1 MRAGSQRMTDVLLRP
16 DALLDRMRRAC
27 TGAFAAIMAYSLC
40 INLLMLTSSVYMMQ
54 VFDRVLVSRS
64 GETLVMLTLIAFIAL
79 STMAALD
86 IIRTRIMQ
94 KVGGWL
100 DDQISPVVLDMSIT
114 VALGREGRKSPEK
127 LRDLSEIKAF
137 LSGPSAIPILDAPWM
152 PVFIGFMFLLHPV
165 LGWISVSGAIVLL
178 ALAIL
183 NDWVTRHSS
192 AAASAA
198 SAKSMGFADAAIQR
212 SDIVE
217 AMGMRAGVLA
227 RWNRLNQTALAA
239 QNISGGR
246 AGFLTG
252 LTKFFRQLLQIGILG
267 IGAWLVIGGDLSPG
281 GMIAASI
288 LMGRALA
295 PVDQA
300 VTTWRSARSAI
311 DAWKRVRSLLE
322 REVPDT
328 TTTELPE
335 PDGKITVE
343 GVSFVHKGM
352 DRPALRNVSFEVAA
366 GETLAII
373 GPSAAGKS
381 TLARLLVGIDTPHTG
396 HVRLDGMEIS
406 RWNGEERGKYV
417 GYLPQEIGLIGE
429 TVTDAIARLQDNDD
443 NMVIGAARLAG
454 VHETIMNLPKGYDM
468 PIGAS
473 GSALSGGERQRV
485 ALARAVYGGPRFIL
499 LDEPNSNLDAEGEK
513 ALQRAIDI
521 LKTCGTTVIVVAH
534 RPSILR
540 HIDNILVMQDGMV
553 RMIGPRD
560 EVLARVMPNGAG
572 AASDPERSD
581 TIQPGASDLAPE
593 KPAADLS
600 GEASDPGGE
609 AKVNPT
615 SKGEMSFG

>member
-1 MRAGSQRMTDVLLRP
+1 MTDITLRP

-27 TGAFAAIMAYSLC
+27 SGAFAAIMAYSLC
-40 INLLMLTSSVYMMQ
+40 INLLMLTSSIYMMQ

-64 GETLVMLTLIAFIAL
+64 GETLVMLTLIAVIAL

-165 LGWISVSGAIVLL
+165 LGWVSVSGAVVLL
-178 ALAIL
+178 ALAVL
-183 NDWVTRHSS
+183 NDWITRHSS

-212 SDIVE
+212 ADIVE

-239 QNISGGR
+239 QNMSGGR

-252 LTKFFRQLLQIGILG
+252 VTKFTRQLLQIGILG
-267 IGAWLVIGGDLSPG
+267 IGAWLVIGGNLSPG

-311 DAWKRVRSLLE
+311 DAWRRVRSLLE

-381 TLARLLVGIDTPHTG
+381 TLARLLVGVDTPHTG

-454 VHETIMNLPKGYDM
+454 VHATIMNLPKGYDM

-473 GSALSGGERQRV
+473 GSALSGGERQRI
-485 ALARAVYGGPRFIL
+485 ALARAVYGGPRFVL

-540 HIDNILVMQDGMV
+540 HIDKILVMQDGMV

-560 EVLARVMPNGAG
+560 EVLARVMPNAS
-572 AASDPERSD
+572 AADPGRSD
-581 TIQPGASDLAPE
+581 TIQPGRST
-593 KPAADLS
+593 DLS
-600 GEASDPGGE
+600 NPEAGSSTAEKQVNPGG
-609 AKVNPT
+609 T
-615 SKGEMSFG
+615 GEVSFG

>member
-1 MRAGSQRMTDVLLRP
+1 MTDITLRP

-27 TGAFAAIMAYSLC
+27 SGAFAAIMAYSLC
-40 INLLMLTSSVYMMQ
+40 INLLMLTSSIYMMQ

-64 GETLVMLTLIAFIAL
+64 GETLVMLTLIAIIAL

-165 LGWISVSGAIVLL
+165 LGWISVSGAVVLL

-183 NDWVTRHSS
+183 NDWITRHSS

-212 SDIVE
+212 ADIVE

-239 QNISGGR
+239 QNMSGGR

-252 LTKFFRQLLQIGILG
+252 ITKFTRQLLQIGILG
-267 IGAWLVIGGDLSPG
+267 IGAWLVIGGNLSPG

-343 GVSFVHKGM
+343 GVSYVHKGM
-352 DRPALRNVSFEVAA
+352 DRPALRNVSFEVPA

-406 RWNGEERGKYV
+406 RWNGEERGKYI

-429 TVTDAIARLQDNDD
+429 TVSDAIARLQDNDD

-454 VHETIMNLPKGYDM
+454 VHATIMNLPKGYDM

-485 ALARAVYGGPRFIL
+485 ALARAVYGGPRFVL

-560 EVLARVMPNGAG
+560 EVLARVMPNGAAG
-572 AASDPERSD
+572 DPGRSD
-581 TIQPGASDLAPE
+581 TIQPGEAPDLPGEPGPAGE
-593 KPAADLS
+593 KP
-600 GEASDPGGE
+600 PVE
-609 AKVNPT
+609 AKTNPT
-615 SKGEMSFG
+615 GTGEVSFG

>member
-1 MRAGSQRMTDVLLRP
+1 MTDIPLRL

-27 TGAFAAIMAYSLC
+27 TGAFAAIMGYSLC
-40 INLLMLTSSVYMMQ
+40 INLLMLTSSIYMMQ

-100 DDQISPVVLDMSIT
+100 DDQISPVVLNMSVT

-152 PVFIGFMFLLHPV
+152 PVFIGFMFMLHPV
-165 LGWISVSGAIVLL
+165 LGWISVSGAVVLL

-183 NDWVTRHSS
+183 NDWVARYSS
-192 AAASAA
+192 AAAAAA

-212 SDIVE
+212 ADIVE
-217 AMGMRAGVLA
+217 AMGMRAAVLA

-239 QNISGGR
+239 QNMSGGR

-267 IGAWLVIGGDLSPG
+267 IGAWLVIGGSLSPG

-352 DRPALRNVSFEVAA
+352 DRPALRNVSFDVAA

-429 TVTDAIARLQDNDD
+429 TVTDAISRLQDNND
-443 NMVIGAARLAG
+443 NLVIGAARLAG

-468 PIGAS
+468 PIGPN

-540 HIDNILVMQDGMV
+540 HIDKILVMQDGMV

-560 EVLARVMPNGAG
+560 EVLARVMPNDAAG
-572 AASDPERSD
+572 DPARSD
-581 TIQPGASDLAPE
+581 TIQPGDSEIAPQ
-593 KPAADLS
+593 KPAQPAVDTAGADTA
-600 GEASDPGGE
+600 GEST
-609 AKVNPT
+609 VNPT
-615 SKGEMSFG
+615 AKGDVSFG

>member
-1 MRAGSQRMTDVLLRP
+1 MTDIALRP

-27 TGAFAAIMAYSLC
+27 TGAFGAIIAYSLC
-40 INLLMLTSSVYMMQ
+40 INLLMLTSSIYMMQ

-64 GETLVMLTLIAFIAL
+64 GETLVMLTLIAVLAL

-86 IIRTRIMQ
+86 IIRTRMMQ

-114 VALGREGRKSPEK
+114 VALGREGRKSTEK
-127 LRDLSEIKAF
+127 LRDLMEIKGF

-165 LGWISVSGAIVLL
+165 LGWVSVSGAVVLL
-178 ALAIL
+178 ALAII
-183 NDWVTRHSS
+183 NDWITRHSS

-198 SAKSMGFADAAIQR
+198 GAKSLGFADAAIQR
-212 SDIVE
+212 ADIVE
-217 AMGMRAGVLA
+217 AMGMRDGVLA

-239 QNISGGR
+239 QDMSGGR

-252 LTKFFRQLLQIGILG
+252 LTKFARQLLQIGILG
-267 IGAWLVIGGDLSPG
+267 IGAWLVIGGGLSPG

-335 PDGKITVE
+335 PDGKVTVE
-343 GVSFVHKGM
+343 GVSFVHMGM
-352 DRPALRNVSFEVAA
+352 DRPALRNVSFELAA

-381 TLARLLVGIDTPHTG
+381 TLARLLVGIETPHTG

-406 RWNGEERGKYV
+406 RWNGAERGKYI

-429 TVTDAIARLQDNDD
+429 TVADAIARLQDNDD
-443 NMVIGAARLAG
+443 GMVIGAARLAG
-454 VHETIMNLPKGYDM
+454 VHETIMKLPKGYDM

-485 ALARAVYGGPRFIL
+485 ALARAVYGGPRFVL
-499 LDEPNSNLDAEGEK
+499 LDEPNSNLDAQGEK

-540 HIDNILVMQDGMV
+540 HIDKILVMQDGMV

-560 EVLARVMPNGAG
+560 EVMARVMPGGAP
-572 AASDPERSD
+572 ADPARSY
-581 TIQPGASDLAPE
+581 TIQPAPSDNLLDPPGA
-593 KPAADLS
+593 
-600 GEASDPGGE
+600 EAGLPIDDTGSNQT
-609 AKVNPT
+609 VNPT
-615 SKGEMSFG
+615 GTGRVSFG

>member
-1 MRAGSQRMTDVLLRP
+1 MTP
-16 DALLDRMRRAC
+16 DTVGPDSVLDRMRRAC
-27 TGAFAAIMAYSLC
+27 IGAFSALMTYSLC
-40 INLLMLTSSVYMMQ
+40 INLLMLTSSIYMMQ

-64 GETLVMLTLIAFIAL
+64 GETLVMLSVIAVIAL
-79 STMAALD
+79 STMAGLD

-94 KVGGWL
+94 KVGAWL
-100 DDQISPVVLDMSIT
+100 DDQISPVVLNMSIT

-152 PVFIGFMFLLHPV
+152 PVFLGFMFMLHPV
-165 LGWISVSGAIVLL
+165 LGWVSVSGAVLLL

-183 NDWVTRHSS
+183 NDWITRHSS

-198 SAKSMGFADAAIQR
+198 SAKALGFADSAIQR
-212 SDIVE
+212 ADIVE
-217 AMGMRAGVLA
+217 AMGMRGSVID
-227 RWNRLNQTALAA
+227 RWNRLNKTALAA
-239 QNISGGR
+239 QNMSSAR

-252 LTKFFRQLLQIGILG
+252 VTKFTRQLLQIGVLG
-267 IGAWLVIGGDLSPG
+267 IGAWLVIGNELSPG

-300 VTTWRSARSAI
+300 VSTWRSARSAI
-311 DAWKRVRSLLE
+311 DAWRRVRGLLDRDPPE
-322 REVPDT
+322 T

-335 PDGKITVE
+335 PDGRITVE

-352 DRPALRNVSFEVAA
+352 DRPALRNVSFEVAP

-381 TLARLLVGIDTPHTG
+381 TLSRLLVGIDAPHTG

-429 TVTDAIARLQDNDD
+429 TVTDAISRLQDNND
-443 NMVIGAARLAG
+443 NLVIGAARLAG

-468 PIGAS
+468 PIGAG

-485 ALARAVYGGPRFIL
+485 ALARAVYGGPRVVL

-540 HIDNILVMQDGMV
+540 HIDRILVLQDGAV
-553 RMIGPRD
+553 RMIGPRE
-560 EVLARVMPNGAG
+560 EVLAKVMPSMAQ
-572 AASDPERSD
+572 A
-581 TIQPGASDLAPE
+581 
-593 KPAADLS
+593 PAAAATPVSAPD
-600 GEASDPGGE
+600 ETE
-609 AKVNPT
+609 KTVNPT
-615 SKGEMSFG
+615 GVGQVSFG

>member
-1 MRAGSQRMTDVLLRP
+1 MTDITLRP
-16 DALLDRMRRAC
+16 DARLDRMRRAC
-27 TGAFAAIMAYSLC
+27 TGAFGAIIVFSLC
-40 INLLMLTSSVYMMQ
+40 INLLMLTSSIYMMQ

-64 GETLVMLTLIAFIAL
+64 GETLVMLTVIAVLAL
-79 STMAALD
+79 STMAGLD
-86 IIRTRIMQ
+86 IVRTRIMQ

-152 PVFIGFMFLLHPV
+152 PVFVGFMFLLHPMI
-165 LGWISVSGAIVLL
+165 GWISVSGAVVQL

-183 NDWVTRHSS
+183 NDWITRHSS

-198 SAKSMGFADAAIQR
+198 SAKSLGFADAAIQR
-212 SDIVE
+212 ADIVE
-217 AMGMRAGVLA
+217 AMGMRESVLA

-239 QNISGGR
+239 QNMSGGR

-252 LTKFFRQLLQIGILG
+252 VTKFARQLLQIGILG
-267 IGAWLVIGGDLSPG
+267 IGAWLVIGGSLSPG

-311 DAWKRVRSLLE
+311 DAWRRVRSLLE

-328 TTTELPE
+328 TTTELPV

-343 GVSFVHKGM
+343 GVSFVHMGM
-352 DRPALRNVSFEVAA
+352 DRPALRNVSFEIAA

-381 TLARLLVGIDTPHTG
+381 TLARLLVGIDAPHTG

-406 RWNGEERGKYV
+406 RWNGAERGKYI

-443 NMVIGAARLAG
+443 ALVIGAAKLAG
-454 VHETIMNLPKGYDM
+454 VHETIMKLPKGYDM

-473 GSALSGGERQRV
+473 GSALSGGERQRI
-485 ALARAVYGGPRFIL
+485 ALARAVYGGPRFVL
-499 LDEPNSNLDAEGEK
+499 LDEPNSNLDAQGEK

-540 HIDNILVMQDGMV
+540 HIDKILVMQDGMV

-560 EVLARVMPNGAG
+560 EVLARVMPNGTTAG
-572 AASDPERSD
+572 AGRSD
-581 TIQPGASDLAPE
+581 TLQPALADALPDKTGLPTDASI
-593 KPAADLS
+593 ADENANS
-600 GEASDPGGE
+600 T
-609 AKVNPT
+609 VNPT
-615 SKGEMSFG
+615 GTGKLSFG

>member
-1 MRAGSQRMTDVLLRP
+1 MTDITLRP
-16 DALLDRMRRAC
+16 DARLDRMRRAC
-27 TGAFAAIMAYSLC
+27 TGAFGAIIVFSLC
-40 INLLMLTSSVYMMQ
+40 INLLMLTSSIYMMQ
-54 VFDRVLVSRS
+54 VFNRVLVSRS
-64 GETLVMLTLIAFIAL
+64 GETLVMLTVIAVLAL
-79 STMAALD
+79 STMAGLD
-86 IIRTRIMQ
+86 IVRTRIMQ

-152 PVFIGFMFLLHPV
+152 PVFVGFMFLLHPM
-165 LGWISVSGAIVLL
+165 LGWISVSGAVVLL

-183 NDWVTRHSS
+183 NDWITRHSS

-198 SAKSMGFADAAIQR
+198 SAKSLGFADAAIQR
-212 SDIVE
+212 ADIVE
-217 AMGMRAGVLA
+217 AMGMRESVLA

-239 QNISGGR
+239 QNMSGGR

-252 LTKFFRQLLQIGILG
+252 VTKFARQLLQIGILG
-267 IGAWLVIGGDLSPG
+267 IGAWLVIGGSLSPG

-300 VTTWRSARSAI
+300 VTTWRSTRSAI

-328 TTTELPE
+328 TTTELPP

-343 GVSFVHKGM
+343 GVSFVHMGM
-352 DRPALRNVSFEVAA
+352 DRPALRNVTFEIAA

-381 TLARLLVGIDTPHTG
+381 TLARLLVGIDAPHTG

-406 RWNGEERGKYV
+406 RWNGAERGKYI

-443 NMVIGAARLAG
+443 ALVIGAAKLAG
-454 VHETIMNLPKGYDM
+454 VHETIMKLPKGHDM

-473 GSALSGGERQRV
+473 GSALSGGERQRI
-485 ALARAVYGGPRFIL
+485 ALARAVYGGPRFVL
-499 LDEPNSNLDAEGEK
+499 LDEPNSNLDAQGEK

-540 HIDNILVMQDGMV
+540 HIDKILVMQDGMV

-560 EVLARVMPNGAG
+560 EVLARVMPNGTTAG
-572 AASDPERSD
+572 AERSD
-581 TIQPGASDLAPE
+581 TLQPVMADALPDKTGLPADASI
-593 KPAADLS
+593 AD
-600 GEASDPGGE
+600 EN
-609 AKVNPT
+609 VNPT
-615 SKGEMSFG
+615 VNPTGTGKLSFG